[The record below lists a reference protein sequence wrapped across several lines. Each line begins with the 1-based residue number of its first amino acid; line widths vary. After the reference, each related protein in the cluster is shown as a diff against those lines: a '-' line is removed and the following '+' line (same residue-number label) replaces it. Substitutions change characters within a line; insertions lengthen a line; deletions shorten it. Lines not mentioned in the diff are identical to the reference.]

1 MGSLVAEGSDRS
13 YGRRVRACCDIF
25 AHDFR
30 RFVANPVTSNLH
42 SHLQGIAA
50 FVHSVE
56 TGSFTAAAARM
67 GVSKSVTGKSVA
79 RLEARLGVRL
89 LNRTTRSLGM
99 TAEGLAYYDSCRKV
113 LEELSAAET
122 LLASSMRRVSGTVRI
137 NLPISF
143 GRLCVVPVLAEI
155 ARAQADLDMNISFTD
170 RRVDLVEEGV
180 DLAIRIGDPGDH
192 ASLVGRQ
199 LCMQRLVICASPDYL
214 RRRGVPASFDA
225 LRDHDCLAF
234 GKDGQP
240 LPWPH
245 ADAASGAGERPVRPR
260 YTIGHGEALRD
271 AARSGMGLACL
282 ATWLAIDDVRDG
294 TLDVVPLGA
303 PVEDVP
309 ITALWP
315 RSRTLAPKVRVVV
328 DALVDAFRPVPP
340 WDLNWPAPRA

>member
-1 MGSLVAEGSDRS
+1 MQGLVAGRSDRC
-13 YGRRVRACCDIF
+13 YGRRTRACCDIF
-25 AHDFR
+25 AHHFR
-30 RFVANPVTSNLH
+30 RFVANTVSSNLH

-50 FVHSVE
+50 FVHAVE

-99 TAEGLAYYDSCRKV
+99 TAEGLAYYASCRKV

-122 LLASSMRRVSGTVRI
+122 LLASSMRHVSGTLRI
-137 NLPISF
+137 NLPIAF
-143 GRLCVVPVLAEI
+143 GRVCIVPVLAEI
-155 ARAQADLDMNISFTD
+155 ARAQADLDMDISFTD

-180 DLAIRIGDPGDH
+180 DLAIRVGDPGDH
-192 ASLVGRQ
+192 ASLVGRR
-199 LCMQRLVICASPDYL
+199 LCMQRSVICASPDYL

-225 LRDHDCLAF
+225 LREHDCLAF

-245 ADAASGAGERPVRPR
+245 ADADAQSVRPR

-271 AARSGMGLACL
+271 AARSGMGIACL
-282 ATWLAIDDVRDG
+282 ATWLALDDVRDG
-294 TLDVVPLGA
+294 TLDVVPLSA
-303 PVEDVP
+303 PVEDMPV
-309 ITALWP
+309 TALWP
-315 RSRTLAPKVRVVV
+315 RSRNLAPKVRVVV
-328 DALVDAFRPVPP
+328 DALVDAFQPVPP
-340 WDLNWPAPRA
+340 WDLNWPAPHA